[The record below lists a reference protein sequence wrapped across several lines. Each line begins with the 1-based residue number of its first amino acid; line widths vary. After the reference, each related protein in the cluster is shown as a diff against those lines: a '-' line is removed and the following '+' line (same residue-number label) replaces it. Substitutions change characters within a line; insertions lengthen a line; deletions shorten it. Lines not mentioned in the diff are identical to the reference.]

1 MKLTSACVHALRA
14 LTYLARHQ
22 GEGFVPA
29 AEAIAGAEG
38 LSGTFVRQALTSLA
52 RGRVVLASRGSRR
65 GGYRLARPARDIT
78 LLEVVEA
85 VEGPVRG
92 QAVPVAGREGALL
105 DARLQEVC
113 ESVAES
119 VRRRL
124 GKVTVA
130 DLADEGE

>member
-1 MKLTSACVHALRA
+1 MRFTSACVHALRA

-38 LSGTFVRQALTSLA
+38 LSGTFVRKTLTALT

-65 GGYRLARPARDIT
+65 GGYRLARPARRIT

-92 QAVPVAGREGALL
+92 LAPRFAAGDGARL

-113 ESVAES
+113 ERVAES

-124 GKVTVA
+124 RRVTVA